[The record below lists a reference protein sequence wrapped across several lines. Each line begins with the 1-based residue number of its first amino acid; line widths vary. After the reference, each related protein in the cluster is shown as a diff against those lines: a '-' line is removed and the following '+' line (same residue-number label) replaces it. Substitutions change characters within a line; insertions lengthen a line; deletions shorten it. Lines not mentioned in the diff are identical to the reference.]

1 MPITHHTQAV
11 TPGKIPWQSY
21 NENHDYSNLDATTL
35 SGSTKSQIIEEA
47 QEGMGGGEPG
57 KTTIINKPADAQFS
71 KGMILLWSGK
81 IGDIPDGWHLCDGT
95 QGTPDL
101 TDRFIKGASSDSDIG
116 DTGGKTTLQHSELD
130 IDVDIA
136 DHPNHIHT
144 YSDVIEHTH
153 PITDPGHTHNQGY
166 RNSGTAGTLGI
177 QGCSS
182 ANNATI
188 SNGVPSKTTGIT
200 VDNPAGA
207 LAQGETDGTTLN
219 HEVSVE
225 VDPLKPHVCVEPP
238 FYKLAFIMYLG
249 GEQEMGAI
257 FVEYKI
263 IGKSDAYFSL
273 GNDSQE
279 RSIDELDAS
288 STTKHGMTLANPGD
302 RIGLY
307 FQNNNG
313 AGSVQIFY
321 RVRDMEGNELIDN
334 WEDIQASNSK
344 NINIIIKEHVV
355 IEFGWSD

>member
-1 MPITHHTQAV
+1 MPITHHTPAV

-21 NENHDYSNLDATTL
+21 NENHDYSNLDASTL
-35 SGSTKSQIIEEA
+35 GGSTKSQIIEQA

-57 KTTIINKPADAQFS
+57 ETTIINKPTAQFS

-95 QGTPDL
+95 EGTPDL
-101 TDRFIKGASSDSDIG
+101 TDRFIKGASSDSNIG

-130 IDVDIA
+130 IDVDVA
-136 DHPNHIHT
+136 DHPSHTHT

-153 PITDPGHTHNQGY
+153 SITDPGHTHNQGY

-182 ANNATI
+182 ANNTTI

-225 VDPLKPHVCVEPP
+225 VNPFKPHVCVEPP
-238 FYKLAFIMYLG
+238 FYKLAFIMFIG
-249 GEQEMGAI
+249 GENLTDCIIRVFCSLPSNTGVEVGDDKVERGVYDESGDGSQKVQT
-257 FVEYKI
+257 FVVQKGSILNLQLYNNSGSDKVLGFEYESAEDGRTHAEGI
-263 IGKSDAYFSL
+263 
-273 GNDSQE
+273 
-279 RSIDELDAS
+279 
-288 STTKHGMTLANPGD
+288 TLIPNENGRTFKFVADQSGD
-302 RIGLY
+302 LWIY
-307 FQNNNG
+307 
-313 AGSVQIFY
+313 
-321 RVRDMEGNELIDN
+321 
-334 WEDIQASNSK
+334 ED
-344 NINIIIKEHVV
+344 
-355 IEFGWSD
+355 